1 MGLYNGSVITNAGAA
16 MIASAIA
23 GQKTV
28 EITAVKTSSHVYS
41 SGTNLAEL
49 TSISDIVQTTRPSSI
64 QVYNDTT
71 VQVVARF
78 SNANVA
84 NTYSVNTLG
93 VYAKYTGGSEILL
106 AVITAVTPDEVE
118 SGTGTSLAAYVY
130 NVQMVIGNAP
140 QVTLTV
146 NDAGTATTAD
156 LNRIAQEKVS
166 TIGGDLSQTVIS
178 NATSSSASFPA
189 LNIGDTMQVILG
201 KLIKLRADV
210 VSGLNGKA
218 TVSNLQSLD
227 TPVNIF
233 IQTTDWQSNGTNY
246 TCTKSCAKAS
256 TDNAC
261 RLEFVPANPST
272 MTAENLRA
280 LRKSLSYIY
289 PRPTLG
295 DGSVTFYAS
304 QVPTVAITFAAVGGL
319 VS

>member
-1 MGLYNGSVITNAGAA
+1 MGKYNGAVITT
-16 MIASAIA
+16 A
-23 GQKTV
+23 GQNVISQAISGT
-28 EITAVKTSSHVYS
+28 ELTWLTMKTSSTAIPA
-41 SGTNLAEL
+41 GTNVETL
-49 TSISDIVQTTRPSSI
+49 TTLSGIEQTSKITDASVYGNNVI
-64 QVYNDTT
+64 QLS
-71 VQVVARF
+71 ARF
-78 SNANVA
+78 SNTNISTAYYIQTVGIYGQLA
-84 NTYSVNTLG
+84 
-93 VYAKYTGGSEILL
+93 GGSETLI
-106 AVITAVTPDEVE
+106 AVMTAVTPDEVE
-118 SGTGTSLAAYVY
+118 PGTGTSLAAYVY

-156 LNRIAQEKVS
+156 LNRIALEKVS
-166 TIGGDLSQTVIS
+166 TIGGDLSQTVIG

-189 LNIGDTMQVILG
+189 FNIGDTMQVILG

-227 TPVNIF
+227 TPINIV

-256 TDNAC
+256 TNNAC
-261 RLEFVPANPST
+261 KLEFVPANPST

-280 LRKSLSYIY
+280 LHKSLSYIY

-295 DGSVTFYAS
+295 NGSVTFYAS